1 MCHMTNPLYELL
13 KFDKLSI
20 FLHLKCVFSQNL
32 INTLLICNFTINI
45 LESADPWMLDQVEFK
60 THQFVKFSLE
70 YAIWVKKE
78 NVVTPSS
85 E

>member
-1 MCHMTNPLYELL
+1 MLKKKAIFDPTSNQMCHMTNPLYELL

-45 LESADPWMLDQVEFK
+45 LESADPWILDRVESGHFSG
-60 THQFVKFSLE
+60 KF
-70 YAIWVKKE
+70 
-78 NVVTPSS
+78 
-85 E
+85 